1 MEEYKFDQ
9 DKKTFTI
16 FSEKLENSSFLM
28 ETIYDAL
35 QSFSKNILEKYVD
48 FGFELRELFYG
59 DVDDDEAKE
68 LANSFI
74 NELNKDKITHIA
86 LFINGKWSDKDNGY
100 VLKYE
105 LIPVSKIIENK
116 YYLDIEMIY
125 GRISTNILIAT
136 IHNISGRVMFQ

>member
-35 QSFSKNILEKYVD
+35 QSFSKNILEKYVE

-59 DVDDDEAKE
+59 DDDNEAKE

>member
-9 DKKTFTI
+9 DKKTFII

-35 QSFSKNILEKYVD
+35 QSFSKNILEKYVE

-59 DVDDDEAKE
+59 DDDNEAKE